1 MNASDLLEQL
11 LRASQGAAQM
21 YLASVLL
28 VDDQQ
33 DAERS
38 YQEALAAALNIDPD
52 LPVHVEQQ
60 AKGEA

>member
-1 MNASDLLEQL
+1 
-11 LRASQGAAQM
+11 M

-33 DAERS
+33 DAERN
-38 YQEALAAALNIDPD
+38 YQEKLAAALNIDPD

>member
-1 MNASDLLEQL
+1 MHISDLLEQL
-11 LRASQGAAQM
+11 LRASQGRM

-33 DAERS
+33 DAERN
-38 YQEALAAALNIDPD
+38 YQEELAAALNIDPD